1 MSHPNPYLF
10 QISRMGMHVRS
21 WMDITSRVRSYR
33 CRILWISRMYFYV
46 WMSCIVLWFI
56 RTWLDVNIIH
66 SVKFYVVYFFNVSSI
81 NLTDMLG
88 FLDKSSM
95 GVTLLLLSDCQFD
108 IVYPD
113 ILLCFSCMFYC
124 LCFEKFSIVTLSMFS
139 CISSHPKCFSYISS
153 HLKLSLIKCMFL
165 CILLAKIMEKGI
177 LVISCIQ
184 IHFNPWKLSPS
195 LFNWFV

>member
-81 NLTDMLG
+81 NLTHMLG
-88 FLDKSSM
+88 FLDTSSM

-113 ILLCFSCMFYC
+113 ILLCFSVFVLKNFQLWLC
-124 LCFEKFSIVTLSMFS
+124 LCFLAFQVIQNVFLTYQVIWNCLW
-139 CISSHPKCFSYISS
+139 SSACFSAFYWQKS
-153 HLKLSLIKCMFL
+153 
-165 CILLAKIMEKGI
+165 
-177 LVISCIQ
+177 
-184 IHFNPWKLSPS
+184 WKRA
-195 LFNWFV
+195 F